1 MSPYDE
7 DRLPGHDRRR
17 RELLAMLDPE
27 QPGRH
32 RALVPGIAAGAVL
45 AICAVGVLAAQP
57 WRGPENLSAAG
68 PVTGQDPSQG
78 VPRESAEAGDPV
90 PWDVAARTLARCLD
104 NGRRAAVPP
113 PPPTGF
119 GTSMPTWRPPEATM
133 SPGGEQSLPPGVS
146 FMEASGPP
154 MTPPAW
160 LGDAMPPTATGRPTG
175 PNPSPPSSGGP
186 AIGSGSLYGPA
197 TFPPGVTVD
206 GGPPPPLTASPTAHG
221 ARTPSPAGPDASLWK
236 VREPD
241 SAFKPYF
248 TAWEDLGGGMLRP
261 LVVGKATMPGLVV
274 CHGEAPPDFPA
285 PTAADGTLAGPFEV
299 RRSTLLGPV
308 TDPPPAAAVSTWW
321 GRTTASVARIVV
333 ELPGG
338 RTIDAVVR
346 DGVWFAGVP
355 GNLVAPPRIRAYDAA
370 GALLGER
377 TGDKESLR
385 CATTPMTKG
394 CGSRTHWG

>member
-17 RELLAMLDPE
+17 RELLAMLDTEPS
-27 QPGRH
+27 GRH

-45 AICAVGVLAAQP
+45 AMCAVGVLAAQP

-68 PVTGQDPSQG
+68 PVAGQDPSQG
-78 VPRESAEAGDPV
+78 VPRESAKAGDPV
-90 PWDVAARTLARCLD
+90 PWDVASRTLATCLD

-119 GTSMPTWRPPEATM
+119 ATSKPTWRPPEATM
-133 SPGGEQSLPPGVS
+133 SPGGGWSPPPGVPLS
-146 FMEASGPP
+146 EATVPP
-154 MTPPAW
+154 WSSDPVPPA
-160 LGDAMPPTATGRPTG
+160 GTGLPTG
-175 PNPSPPSSGGP
+175 PNMSPPSSGGL
-186 AIGSGSLYGPA
+186 AIGSGSLYRPDEPA
-197 TFPPGVTVD
+197 TFPPGVVVD

-248 TAWEDLGGGMLRP
+248 TAWEEMRSGVLRP
-261 LVVGKATMPGLVV
+261 MVVGKATKPGLVV

-308 TDPPPAAAVSTWW
+308 NDPPPASAVSTWW

-333 ELPGG
+333 ELPDG
-338 RTIDAVVR
+338 RTIGAVVR
-346 DGVWFAGVP
+346 NGVWFAGIP
-355 GNLVAPPRIRAYDAA
+355 GNLDALPHIRAYDAA
-370 GALLGER
+370 GALLADR
-377 TGDKESLR
+377 TGDTESLR
-385 CATTPMTKG
+385 CTTTPLTKG